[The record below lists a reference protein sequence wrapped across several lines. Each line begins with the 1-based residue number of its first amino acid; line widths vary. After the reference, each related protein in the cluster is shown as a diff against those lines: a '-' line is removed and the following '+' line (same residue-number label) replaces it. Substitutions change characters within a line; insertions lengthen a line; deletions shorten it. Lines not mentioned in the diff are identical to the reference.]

1 MWLAVVALAPML
13 WTLSARQGADS
24 AVDSRADE
32 PFSKRLGTAPLY
44 ILNGG
49 SSMPIPR
56 DVASSHSASS
66 ERATPAQ
73 DHGSHR
79 RDPNAS
85 TWAGRPGR
93 AGCVNHNTAPP
104 LWDGPRSAMSAKGPR
119 RPGAVIHT
127 TITPPRDTM
136 FKTII
141 ATLLA
146 LFAAAA
152 FAAVD
157 ANKATQAEL
166 EAVKGI
172 GPAIAGKILDERKK
186 GAFKNWDDMVERVK
200 GVGEGNAAKFSAA
213 GLTVGGAAYGGAPA
227 AAPAKKDDKPAAKA
241 EAPKAAAPAVAAAP
255 AAKVEAKAE
264 AKAMSADDKKAD
276 KAAAK
281 KEGKDA
287 KPAAAAASVPAKK

>member
-1 MWLAVVALAPML
+1 
-13 WTLSARQGADS
+13 
-24 AVDSRADE
+24 
-32 PFSKRLGTAPLY
+32 
-44 ILNGG
+44 
-49 SSMPIPR
+49 
-56 DVASSHSASS
+56 
-66 ERATPAQ
+66 
-73 DHGSHR
+73 
-79 RDPNAS
+79 
-85 TWAGRPGR
+85 
-93 AGCVNHNTAPP
+93 
-104 LWDGPRSAMSAKGPR
+104 
-119 RPGAVIHT
+119 
-127 TITPPRDTM
+127 M

-166 EAVKGI
+166 EAIKGI

-213 GLTVGGAAYGGAPA
+213 GLTVGGAAFSGAPA

-241 EAPKAAAPAVAAAP
+241 DAPKAAAPAVAAAP
-255 AAKVEAKAE
+255 AATPAPAKAATPAVTAAPAAKVEATAE
-264 AKAMSADDKKAD
+264 AKAMSADDKKAAKAKAADDAKKAKAD

-287 KPAAAAASVPAKK
+287 KPAAAAASAPAKK

>member
-1 MWLAVVALAPML
+1 
-13 WTLSARQGADS
+13 
-24 AVDSRADE
+24 
-32 PFSKRLGTAPLY
+32 
-44 ILNGG
+44 
-49 SSMPIPR
+49 
-56 DVASSHSASS
+56 
-66 ERATPAQ
+66 
-73 DHGSHR
+73 
-79 RDPNAS
+79 
-85 TWAGRPGR
+85 
-93 AGCVNHNTAPP
+93 
-104 LWDGPRSAMSAKGPR
+104 
-119 RPGAVIHT
+119 
-127 TITPPRDTM
+127 M

-213 GLTVGGAAYGGAPA
+213 GLTVAGAAYSGAPA

-287 KPAAAAASVPAKK
+287 KPAAAAASAPAKK